1 MRTTHYVTHSLPQYR
16 TGFGAA
22 SQIAHEV
29 NLAVRNRMPDPTP
42 EALREELNR
51 QVDIELQSI
60 YGLRI
65 CSVTSLN

>member
-1 MRTTHYVTHSLPQYR
+1 MRTTHYVTHSLPQWR
-16 TGFGAA
+16 TGFNAA
-22 SQIAHEV
+22 SQLAYEV
-29 NLAVRNRMPDPTP
+29 NRKVQDKMPDPTP

-65 CSVTSLN
+65 CSVTRVT